1 LILELNKQP
10 RKNKDHIK
18 VLFKEANKLLKYLE
32 KQGGKNPNFM
42 DPINRK
48 FNMFRKRLLK
58 QLKNTSF

>member
-18 VLFKEANKLLKYLE
+18 VLFKEANKLSKYLE